1 VARRTPA
8 TREAA
13 APATGAVRYAVG
25 TPRHTPSR
33 GGTLLALSVAAV
45 WVVAL
50 ATLALTAANPIV
62 LNRTQVRQADLVVS
76 ARVIDLS
83 SGECA
88 VEDRWSVRPAPPTI
102 RVVNLPA
109 TRAEAGG
116 TYILPLVPRE
126 EGVYEVIPAPLEGAP
141 RLVYPASP
149 DVVAQVE
156 ELLGRHTVIPVPTE
170 TGE

>member
-13 APATGAVRYAVG
+13 PPAAGAARYAVG
-25 TPRHTPSR
+25 APRHTPSR
-33 GGTLLALSVAAV
+33 AGTLLALSVAGV
-45 WVVAL
+45 WIVAL
-50 ATLALTAANPIV
+50 AALALTAANPIV
-62 LNRTQVRQADLVVS
+62 LNRAQVRQADLVVS
-76 ARVIDLS
+76 ARMIDLL

-88 VEDRWSVRPAPPTI
+88 LEDQWSGRPAPPTI
-102 RVVNLPA
+102 RVGNLSS
-109 TRAEAGG
+109 TRAAAGG
-116 TYILPLVPRE
+116 TYILPLVPKE
-126 EGVYEVIPAPLEGAP
+126 EGVYEVLPAPLEGEP

-156 ELLGRHTVIPVPTE
+156 ELFGRHTVIPVPTG